1 MKTRLFQFGTAIAV
15 LFLFGFSPA
24 WAQDF
29 LEDNES
35 YDESNDVDDVPVED
49 EPSEDEP
56 SEDEPAED
64 EPSEDEPAED
74 EPAEDEPSEDEVSDA
89 EDVLEEYRA
98 DGRRVYLICLFG
110 DSDHGIVTTKCAK
123 MERELDRTYG
133 ARWVTRLN
141 NPSEAQMQ
149 RIHDRVGRD
158 IGAVIVVT
166 HSTPDPDEESGYDV
180 WDCPLGPDEIAD
192 IFEDEWVIWNGC
204 FSVGICELADNILPT
219 QCEDGILDSGD
230 DTWRDILRC
239 LSRNPREPR
248 DRDEICEEV
257 FGDGW
262 NPEEE

>member
-15 LFLFGFSPA
+15 LFLFGSSPA

-29 LEDNES
+29 LDANES
-35 YDESNDVDDVPVED
+35 YDESNEAPADEAPADEAPADEAPADEAPADEEPADEEPADDDV
-49 EPSEDEP
+49 SE
-56 SEDEPAED
+56 
-64 EPSEDEPAED
+64 
-74 EPAEDEPSEDEVSDA
+74 A

-98 DGRRVYLICLFG
+98 DGRRIYLICLFG
-110 DSDHGIVTTKCAK
+110 DSDHGIVTTKCRK
-123 MERELDRTYG
+123 MENELDRTYG

-149 RIHDRVGRD
+149 RIHDRVGHD

-166 HSTPDPDEESGYDV
+166 HSTPDPSEESGYDV

-219 QCEDGILDSGD
+219 QCEDGILSSED
-230 DTWRDILRC
+230 DTWREVLRC
-239 LSRNPREPR
+239 LARNPREPR
-248 DRDEICEEV
+248 NRDEICEEI
-257 FGDGW
+257 FGEDW
-262 NPEEE
+262 DPEEE